1 MKSWIVAY
9 VATAIVFF
17 ALDMLWLG
25 VIARDFYRAQLG
37 ALMLERPNLVAAGAF
52 YAMYV
57 VGVVIF
63 AVMPSLGG
71 SWAGAFLWGALFGG
85 FCYATYDLTNFAT
98 LKGWPV
104 AMTFVD
110 IAWGMFLT
118 GVSATAGVLV
128 TRAVAGAP

>member
-1 MKSWIVAY
+1 MKTWIVAY
-9 VATAIVFF
+9 VATAVVFF
-17 ALDMLWLG
+17 ALDLLWLG
-25 VIARDFYRAQLG
+25 VIARDFYRDQLG
-37 ALMLERPNLVAAGAF
+37 PLMLERPNLAAAGAF

-63 AVMPSLGG
+63 AVLPSLGG
-71 SWAGAFLWGALFGG
+71 TWAGAFLWGALFGA

-110 IAWGMFLT
+110 IAWGTFLT
-118 GVSATAGVLV
+118 GVSATVGVLV
-128 TRAVAGAP
+128 TRSVVGAP